1 MTTAQTPSQ
10 DIVYKAYR
18 KCKSKRSETHYL
30 LVNGRK
36 VRVKLGVLIL
46 VEFDCGADEP
56 GPVFSTDY
64 VGAIYRYSDREW
76 CEKRGTYFYP
86 FATREE
92 AELFNAIIDE
102 VAKHAD

>member
-1 MTTAQTPSQ
+1 MTAAQAYSQ
-10 DIVYKAYR
+10 NIVYKACR
-18 KCKSKRSETHYL
+18 KDKNKRAETHYL

-46 VEFDCGADEP
+46 VEFDYGADEP

-64 VGAIYRYSDREW
+64 VGTIYRYSDREW
-76 CEKRGTYFYP
+76 CEERGTYFYP

-102 VAKHAD
+102 VAKRAD